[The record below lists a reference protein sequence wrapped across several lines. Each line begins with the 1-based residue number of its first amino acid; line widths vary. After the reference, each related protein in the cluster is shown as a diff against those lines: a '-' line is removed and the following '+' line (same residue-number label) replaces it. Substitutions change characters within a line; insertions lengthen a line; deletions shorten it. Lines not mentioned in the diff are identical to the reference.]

1 MKKYYRIYDNKLT
14 IVDSNCNAIADQ
26 TATVMYRKLL
36 NFAIKQPGACKP
48 AVYTIVVS
56 AGGAAGLPME
66 IRGEHIIMLSPF
78 VAKTGKTNKTTAS
91 FASIEYPNKPSYFVS
106 TAGVVSAI
114 VDPVFMTL
122 GDTVDFADIVAG
134 TYTLVLAKDLWSEQD
149 DGNED
154 DIQTAAIYLLL
165 SRVSDLAGGDRDSSK
180 YFFEKYNFMKKDL
193 RKKYNSAKYSNITI
207 KPFTY

>member
-14 IVDSNCNAIADQ
+14 IVDSNYNVMADQ
-26 TATVMYRKLL
+26 TATVTYRKLL
-36 NFAIKQPGACKP
+36 NSAVKQPGACRP
-48 AVYTIVVS
+48 TVYTITVS
-56 AGGAAGLPME
+56 GGGGAGLPTE
-66 IRGEHIIMLSPF
+66 VVGEHIIMLDPF
-78 VAKTGKTNKTTAS
+78 VAKIGKTNKATVS

-106 TAGVVSAI
+106 TAGVVSTI

-122 GDTVDFADIVAG
+122 GDTIVFGDIAAG
-134 TYTLVLAKDLWSEQD
+134 NYTCVLAKDLWSEQD

-165 SRVSDLAGGDRDSSK
+165 SRVSDLAGGDRESSK
-180 YFFEKYNFMKKDL
+180 YFYEKYNFMKKDL

>member
-1 MKKYYRIYDNKLT
+1 MTKYYRIYDNKLT
-14 IVDSNCNAIADQ
+14 IVDSNYNATPDQ
-26 TATVMYRKLL
+26 TATVTYRKLL
-36 NFAIKQPGACKP
+36 TSAVKQPGACR
-48 AVYTIVVS
+48 ATVYLIKVS
-56 AGGAAGLPME
+56 AGGAAGLPTEVM
-66 IRGEHIIMLSPF
+66 GEHIIMLDPF
-78 VAKTGKTNKTTAS
+78 VAKTVMVNKTTAS

-114 VDPVFMTL
+114 IDPVFMTL
-122 GDTVDFADIVAG
+122 GDTIVFEDIVAG
-134 TYTLVLAKDLWSEQD
+134 NYTCVLAKDLWSEQD

-165 SRVSDLAGGDRDSSK
+165 SRVSDLAGGDRESSK
-180 YFFEKYNFMKKDL
+180 YFYEKYNFMKKDL